1 MKTSLRSLL
10 GCTLFLLAAP
20 ALAEDESARGVLSAR
35 PPEVFI
41 EQEFIKRIAVN
52 RPGARGCMPFPT
64 PKAHLVRAQCSLSAS
79 NCSRKQAPTWMVARM
94 PVVVPDGTPQTLHRA
109 PSAGELP

>member
-10 GCTLFLLAAP
+10 GCTLFLLASP
-20 ALAEDESARGVLSAR
+20 ALAEDESARGILSAR
-35 PPEVFI
+35 PPEITI
-41 EQEFIKRIAVN
+41 EQEFIRRIVVSPRRSVGCA
-52 RPGARGCMPFPT
+52 ARREPDT
-64 PKAHLVRAQCSLSAS
+64 HRVRAQCLHSAS
-79 NCSRKQAPTWMVARM
+79 NCSRKQAPPWMLARM